1 MTATGPEGTAW
12 RDIRGGASGGQGKGL
27 HQGGGHGPRM
37 LQLSGCLDSSQT
49 QGWGFGGA
57 TWSPGLGI
65 VVPVGPFQLGIFCDF
80 VVINK

>member
-1 MTATGPEGTAW
+1 ME
-12 RDIRGGASGGQGKGL
+12 RDAQGS
-27 HQGGGHGPRM
+27 GHGPGM